1 MIMRMAFRLSLF
13 CVWMSVV
20 GCGSGTAAPHV
31 KMPPFQAFDNGAFSM
46 QVPSGWNMAVAGDCT
61 SLAFVLQDPREP
73 LRKIF
78 YFGLVGPVYQSQM
91 QRQIDYQCMQMGA
104 MPIQWF
110 DMPVVEPLTPENLLS
125 KFSQVASS
133 QLAQQFMPGLP
144 RLDGF
149 QIISSTP
156 QPCPLNAPGAKS
168 SLLRG
173 LFVENGRVAQG
184 LFSMTT
190 APFMPSMGG
199 PGGGTAYGHMLSGI
213 TAPKGEL
220 EALQPMLMKSLS
232 SFSLHPSYVQGC
244 LSRSQAAFQSVM
256 QAGKILSETSDL
268 ISRSWEE
275 RNRSYD
281 IMAEKRS
288 DAMLGKERLYDP
300 GTGEV
305 YEFQN
310 GFYDQYRLNP
320 QEYRNSNLQPLPA
333 GDAGL
338 WSAPTLDGARVL
350 GN

>member
-1 MIMRMAFRLSLF
+1 MAMQMGFRVLPF
-13 CVWMSVV
+13 CLCLSVV
-20 GCGSGTAAPHV
+20 GCGSGSAAPQV
-31 KMPPFQAFDNGAFSM
+31 KMPSLQAFDNGAFSM
-46 QVPSGWNMAVAGDCT
+46 QIPAGWNMAVAGDCT

-73 LRKIF
+73 LRKIL
-78 YFGLVGPVYQSQM
+78 YFGLAGPVYQSQM

-110 DMPVVEPLTPENLLS
+110 DMPVVDPLTPENLLAN
-125 KFSQVASS
+125 FSQLASS

-149 QIISSTP
+149 HVISSTP
-156 QPCPLNAPGAKS
+156 QPCYLNAPGAMS
-168 SLLRG
+168 SLVRG

-184 LFSMTT
+184 LFSLTT

-199 PGGGTAYGHMLSGI
+199 PGGGTAYGYMLSGI
-213 TAPKGEL
+213 TAPKGEM
-220 EALQPMLMKSLS
+220 EALQPLLMKSLS

-244 LSRSQAAFQSVM
+244 MARSQAAFQSVM
-256 QAGKILSETSDL
+256 RAGKILSETSDL
-268 ISRSWEE
+268 ITRSWED
-275 RNRSYD
+275 RNRRDD

-305 YEFQN
+305 YEFGN

-320 QEYRNSNLQPLPA
+320 QAYRNSDLQPLPE
-333 GDAGL
+333 GDHNL

>member
-1 MIMRMAFRLSLF
+1 MEKRMALRFLGIFLWLG
-13 CVWMSVV
+13 VA
-20 GCGSGTAAPHV
+20 GCGPGSAAPQGRV
-31 KMPPFQAFDNGAFSM
+31 PPLQPFDNGAFSM
-46 QVPSGWNMAVAGDCT
+46 QIPAGWNLAVAGDCT

-73 LRKIF
+73 LRKIL

-110 DMPVVEPLTPENLLS
+110 DMPVVDPLTPENLLS

-133 QLAQQFMPGLP
+133 RLAQQFMPGLP

-149 QIISSTP
+149 QVISSMP
-156 QPCPLNAPGAKS
+156 QRCFLNAPGAMS
-168 SLLRG
+168 SLVRG

-184 LFSMTT
+184 LFSLTT

-199 PGGGTAYGHMLSGI
+199 PGGGTAYGYMLTGI

-220 EALQPMLMKSLS
+220 DALRSMLMQSLA
-232 SFSLHPSYVQGC
+232 SFSMHPSYVQGC
-244 LSRSQAAFQSVM
+244 MARSDASFQSILR
-256 QAGKILSETSDL
+256 AGRIMSETSDR

-275 RNRSYD
+275 RNRRDD
-281 IMAEKRS
+281 IMAEKGS
-288 DAMLGKERLYDP
+288 DAILGKERLYDP

-320 QEYRNSNLQPLPA
+320 EQYRNSQLQPLPD
-333 GDAGL
+333 GDAAL
-338 WSAPTLDGARVL
+338 WGAPTLDGSRAL

>member
-1 MIMRMAFRLSLF
+1 MAMKGFCRVF
-13 CVWMSVV
+13 VICVWMSGV
-20 GCGSGTAAPHV
+20 GCGPGRADAPV
-31 KMPPFQAFDNGAFSM
+31 KWPPLQAFDNGAFSM
-46 QVPSGWNMAVAGDCT
+46 QVPAGWNMAVAGDCT
-61 SLAFVLQDPREP
+61 SMAFVIQDPREP
-73 LRKIF
+73 LRKIL
-78 YFGLVGPVYQSQM
+78 YFGLVGPVYQSQT
-91 QRQIDYQCMQMGA
+91 QRQVDYQCMQMGA

-110 DMPVVEPLTPENLLS
+110 DMPVVDPLTPENLLAN
-125 KFSQVASS
+125 FSQVASS

-149 QIISSTP
+149 YVISSTP
-156 QPCPLNAPGAKS
+156 QPCYLNAPGARS
-168 SLLRG
+168 ALVRG

-184 LFSMTT
+184 LFSLTT

-199 PGGGTAYGHMLSGI
+199 PGGGTAYGYMLSGI
-213 TAPKGEL
+213 TAPKSEL
-220 EALQPMLMKSLS
+220 DVLRPLLMKSLS
-232 SFSLHPSYVQGC
+232 SFSVHPAYVQGC
-244 LSRSQAAFQSVM
+244 LVRSQASFQSVM
-256 QAGKILSETSDL
+256 RAGKILSETSDIL
-268 ISRSWEE
+268 TRSWEE

-300 GTGEV
+300 GTGDV

-320 QEYRNSNLQPLPA
+320 QEYRNSHLQPLPA

-338 WSAPTLDGARVL
+338 WAAPTLDGARAL